1 MPQELDPKDP
11 KSALDQSGSVA
22 GSDAEPCLTSPLV
35 ANFSICLKKDRLCP
49 HALSFGHQYLC
60 RHPDHESFMAR
71 SSQK

>member
-11 KSALDQSGSVA
+11 KATLTQPDSEAV
-22 GSDAEPCLTSPLV
+22 SDAEPCRTSPLV
-35 ANFSICLKKDRLCP
+35 ANFSICLKKDRLCQ